1 MPSLEVTNFLTSMKR
16 KGEVL
21 SIKGLDAQINAM
33 MQVIC
38 LVEDEDSRI
47 QFMRRIETW
56 VALLPAVSSP
66 RILNIILRVQKDL
79 HSLRFKLESKMFG
92 SFKRQR
98 TLHIDHSRLL
108 IGSDEEGYMVRIVRF
123 STAYTI

>member
-1 MPSLEVTNFLTSMKR
+1 MKR

-56 VALLPAVSSP
+56 VALLPAVCPLSM
-66 RILNIILRVQKDL
+66 NTK
-79 HSLRFKLESKMFG
+79 H
-92 SFKRQR
+92 
-98 TLHIDHSRLL
+98 
-108 IGSDEEGYMVRIVRF
+108 
-123 STAYTI
+123 YT